1 MIFRR
6 SKTYIPAAVPV
17 VFLLVILCAPVWA
30 AEQLK
35 LSIIHMNDAHAHY
48 IPYTEKGYDGPIGGL
63 GKAETV
69 IRGLETRSRSEGR
82 GTLLLFA
89 GDLLMGTPFSTAFKG
104 KLGVALMN
112 EMKFQ
117 AMTVGN
123 HEFDYGQDNLRGLKA
138 LMAFPLL
145 SANIRTEKGEYPFQ
159 RFTKMEFAGSKTRV
173 VIFGLTTTFTPTATL
188 PANVKGL
195 VFDDEIETAKGLLSA
210 FKEEDLIIALTHIGV
225 DDDRRLAEACP
236 KIDVIIGGHS
246 HTALHEPLTVGNT
259 LICQA
264 GAYAK
269 FVGRLDLDVSDGKV
283 VKHDGELVLLAPDI
297 EEDRKIASTI
307 AEYKT
312 HMDAALNT
320 VIGRTEVFLEGTRS
334 AVRSDV
340 TTNLGRLITYNMAV
354 SAGADAAMINGGA
367 IRSEIGIGDITL
379 GAVQTVLP
387 FSDNLVRVDLKGED
401 ILRIL
406 QRSADLERGQGGKLQ
421 TYGMD
426 WETEGGKVKL
436 AKIMGQVFDP
446 AKIYSVAISNFLA
459 TGGDGYDTFQE
470 SARHLCNLPTLI
482 SDTLTNYIRDK
493 RVLSREL
500 VDGIK

>member
-6 SKTYIPAAVPV
+6 SKTYISASVPA
-17 VFLLVILCAPVWA
+17 VFLILILCAPVWA
-30 AEQLK
+30 GEQLRV
-35 LSIIHMNDAHAHY
+35 SIIHMNDAHAHY
-48 IPYTEKGYDGPIGGL
+48 IPYTEKGYEAPIGGF
-63 GKAETV
+63 GKAQTV
-69 IRGLETRSRSEGR
+69 IRELEARGRSEGR
-82 GTLLLFA
+82 ESLILFA

-123 HEFDYGQDNLRGLKA
+123 HEFDYGQDNLMGLKA

-145 SANIRTEKGEYPFQ
+145 SANIRTEKGEYLFQ
-159 RFTKMEFAGSKTRV
+159 RFMEMKLTGSKTRV

-188 PANVKGL
+188 PDNVKGL
-195 VFDDEIETAKGLLSA
+195 VFDDEIETAKKLLGQ
-210 FKEEDLIIALTHIGV
+210 FGEEDLIIALTHVGV
-225 DDDRRLAEACP
+225 DEDRRLAAACP
-236 KIDVIIGGHS
+236 KIDVIVGGHS
-246 HTALHEPLTVGNT
+246 HTALHEPLKVGNT

-269 FVGRLDLDVSDGKV
+269 FVGRLALDVSDGKV
-283 VKHDGELVLLAPDI
+283 VNHAGELVLLVPDI
-297 EEDRKIASTI
+297 KEDEKIASTI

-312 HMDAALNT
+312 KMDAALNT
-320 VIGRTEVFLEGTRS
+320 VVGKTEVFLEGTRS

-354 SAGADAAMINGGA
+354 SAGADAGMINGGA

-379 GAVQTVLP
+379 SAVQTVLP
-387 FSDNLVRVDLKGED
+387 FSDTLVKVDLKGED

-406 QRSADLERGQGGKLQ
+406 QRSASLEPGHGGKLQ
-421 TYGMD
+421 TYGID
-426 WETEGGKVKL
+426 WEIEDGMVKVEKIKGQAFDAGKT
-436 AKIMGQVFDP
+436 
-446 AKIYSVAISNFLA
+446 YSLAISNFLA
-459 TGGDGYDTFQE
+459 TGGDGYKIFQE
-470 SARHLCNLPTLI
+470 SGRDLCDLPTLI

-493 RVLSREL
+493 RVLNKEL
-500 VDGIK
+500 LDGIK